1 MVLLT
6 DVKNY
11 LRIVDDED
19 DGFISSAIAAGY
31 DYLANAVD
39 DFNGL
44 NASDASF
51 QRLADMWVLT
61 QWIPAAY
68 DEREGMHSEA
78 PSLNYTARAMLTQ
91 LQMYEYEKED

>member
-1 MVLLT
+1 MISLL

-11 LRIVDDED
+11 LWIVDDED
-19 DGFISSAIAAGY
+19 DAFILSAITAGY

-39 DFNGL
+39 DFDIL
-44 NASDASF
+44 KASDASF
-51 QRLADMWVLT
+51 QRLADMWILT

-91 LQMYEYEKED
+91 LQLYEYERED